1 MTIAINLKQ
10 SHTYAYSDRPTEV
23 GFVIYITPQQSSVT
37 SSIHYII
44 MIDNSPSMRG
54 EKLNTA
60 VQSAQK
66 LLYNLNEGNYV
77 TLILFSNHPEIKYQG
92 PAKGIITFDVGKG
105 YTTRLHEA
113 VSFTINLAKQSQV
126 PTKII
131 MLTDGKPT
139 DKRNV
144 KDYEKL
150 DIPPN
155 TQIITIGIGN
165 NYNERILKKLADR
178 SSGKFYHIKD
188 ISELPNIFEGQ
199 RTTSTYAHNLNL
211 IVPQGFMP
219 FNYDLP
225 IRIPIVEK
233 LIAVYGSFVIPAG
246 KEPYTITFSADYIDP
261 IDNQRKTVTK
271 SVILQRGNPQF
282 VESHADRD
290 VILEIR
296 YYRLLREYSEA
307 LEAGKDATKVLNE
320 LKRVAEET
328 RRPELI
334 EETKKLSNDSKSDLS
349 EITRKMRQ

>member
-1 MTIAINLKQ
+1 
-10 SHTYAYSDRPTEV
+10 
-23 GFVIYITPQQSSVT
+23 
-37 SSIHYII
+37 
-44 MIDNSPSMRG
+44 
-54 EKLNTA
+54 
-60 VQSAQK
+60 
-66 LLYNLNEGNYV
+66 
-77 TLILFSNHPEIKYQG
+77 
-92 PAKGIITFDVGKG
+92 
-105 YTTRLHEA
+105 
-113 VSFTINLAKQSQV
+113 
-126 PTKII
+126 

-165 NYNERILKKLADR
+165 DYNERILKKLADR

-188 ISELPNIFEGQ
+188 ISELPNIFESQ

-307 LEAGKDATKVLNE
+307 SFRGW
-320 LKRVAEET
+320 KRCNQSA
-328 RRPELI
+328 
-334 EETKKLSNDSKSDLS
+334 
-349 EITRKMRQ
+349 Q